1 MTARTCLSTVAF
13 MVFASLVGCGRS
25 ASVGDVLLQATVE
38 GVVEELDYTI
48 TAADLPEIQGHRTLA
63 PPSSS
68 FSTLITH
75 VPIGEGYDATVA
87 ATSADRKTTC
97 QGAAKFDVKPN
108 ATTIVRVALTC
119 TIVGDGQVHV
129 VVSVECPQFRV
140 TSFMVSP
147 LMASVGRT
155 IAVSA
160 TAGDADGGPI
170 TFSWSAPAGAFADA
184 SSMQTSYTCTAPGA
198 MPLTVTAQWGPCQ
211 SSKMVTV
218 SCLDVDGG
226 GDAD

>member
-13 MVFASLVGCGRS
+13 MILASLGGCGRS
-25 ASVGDVLLQATVE
+25 ASVGNVLLQATAEGPVE
-38 GVVEELDYTI
+38 KLDYTI
-48 TAADLPEIQGHRTLA
+48 TGTDLPEIQGHRSLA

-68 FSTLITH
+68 FRTLITH
-75 VPIGEGYDATVA
+75 VPIGEGYDAILA
-87 ATSADRKTTC
+87 ATSADRKTSC
-97 QGAAKFDVKPN
+97 QGAATFDVKPD
-108 ATTIVRVALTC
+108 ATNIVRVALTC
-119 TIVGDGQVHV
+119 MIVGDGQVHV
-129 VVSVECPQFRV
+129 VVSVECPEFRV

-155 IAVSA
+155 IAVAAS
-160 TAGDADGGPI
+160 AGDADGGPI

-184 SSMQTSYTCTAPGA
+184 SLMQTTYTCTAPGA

-226 GDAD
+226 GD